1 MYGRS
6 ILPDR
11 TETLHENGA
20 GRIVKR
26 DESPVRAGN
35 APIALFVYNRR
46 EQTQRTVAALLRNE
60 LAAESDLFVFCDGVK
75 NAAAS
80 GAVQEVRSFVRT
92 IGGFRSVAIIE
103 RDSNL
108 GLARSIIS
116 GVSSVCGDYGR
127 VIVMEDDLVTA
138 PTFLRFMNDAL
149 RTYENDEAVGSIHGY
164 WYPVAAELP
173 STFLLR
179 GASCWGWATWSR
191 AWRMFEPDGR
201 KLLMELQRQN
211 LTRAFD
217 LDGAIS
223 YTRMLQLQIAGKI
236 DSWAIRWHA
245 TMFLANRLQL
255 SPGVSL
261 VRNIGFD
268 GSGTHCSESEAYDV
282 ELSAAALP
290 MKRIPLREC
299 SEARAALIRYHRATR
314 RSLPARA
321 FGRLRRIVGI

>member
-1 MYGRS
+1 METNVTRNES
-6 ILPDR
+6 SVR
-11 TETLHENGA
+11 T
-20 GRIVKR
+20 
-26 DESPVRAGN
+26 GN

-46 EQTQRTVAALLRNE
+46 DQVRRTVEALQKNE
-60 LAAESDLFVFCDGVK
+60 LAAESDLLVFCDGVK
-75 NAAAS
+75 DAAAS
-80 GAVQEVRSFVRT
+80 GAVEDVRAFVRT
-92 IGGFRSVAIIE
+92 IDGFRSVAIIE

-108 GLARSIIS
+108 GLAKSIIS
-116 GVSSVCGDYGR
+116 GVSKVCGEYGR

-149 RTYENDEAVGSIHGY
+149 ETYANDEIVGSIHGY

-191 AWRMFEPDGR
+191 AWRLFEPDGR
-201 KLLMELQRQN
+201 KLLMELKRQN

-223 YTRMLQLQIAGKI
+223 YTRMLQDQIAGKI

-282 ELSAAALP
+282 ALAESALR
-290 MKRIPLREC
+290 MSRIPLREC
-299 SEARAALIRYHRATR
+299 SEARAALIGYHRATR